1 MSNST
6 ATDSTEHTA
15 VATASQAGGAWLR
28 QSWRVAPVATVWAL
42 LAPLVAGALFIPQAW
57 WLASVL
63 QQAIVDK
70 VPVATLQPTIWLIA
84 GLLILR
90 ALISCTGE
98 RCASVAAEAV
108 KHRLRSNLLHTLL
121 QRGPF
126 WTRQHPLGEL
136 ATAVIDHVEAL
147 DGYLQRYMA
156 AAMAAVFLP
165 LLFVI
170 AVFGVDW
177 IVGVLLLCTAPLIPL
192 FMALVGWGAE
202 SANQKH
208 QRSMQCLSGVFGD
221 RIRGL
226 FTLTLFGQTDREVA
240 AVRQSSVAL
249 GQTTM
254 KVLRI
259 AFISSAVLELFAAL
273 GVAGVAVYIGL
284 SYLGMLGLSFSGFS
298 LQHGLFC
305 LFIAPEF
312 YQPLRQLAAS
322 YHDRA
327 QAKSAVNELEQLL
340 GDLPSLNEAKA
351 FSPSDSRS
359 TAAIA
364 TSTSDLVPTD
374 LPSASMTA
382 QEASLLGQ
390 GLTVHPAQEVEG
402 VGPEPV
408 VMRVENLSLSIP
420 DGTVNLLQNQSFTL
434 YRGDSVALVGES
446 GSGKTTLLESII
458 GLRPRVSGT
467 LHFYPQAGSTAHTRT
482 HDICFVGS
490 TPFVAI
496 GTVADALRLANPAAS
511 DQQLWQALEA
521 VQLSESVRS
530 LPEGLM
536 APVGKRGFGLSGGQI
551 HRLALARLF
560 LTDASLVLLDEPTA
574 HLDGQTRDAVLEAIL
589 AFCAD
594 RALVIATHDP
604 VVAQRLDQ
612 QWQLQDAQLVGA
624 PR

>member
-1 MSNST
+1 
-6 ATDSTEHTA
+6 
-15 VATASQAGGAWLR
+15 
-28 QSWRVAPVATVWAL
+28 
-42 LAPLVAGALFIPQAW
+42 
-57 WLASVL
+57 
-63 QQAIVDK
+63 
-70 VPVATLQPTIWLIA
+70 
-84 GLLILR
+84 
-90 ALISCTGE
+90 
-98 RCASVAAEAV
+98 
-108 KHRLRSNLLHTLL
+108 
-121 QRGPF
+121 RGPF

-327 QAKSAVNELEQLL
+327 QAKSAVNELELLL
-340 GDLPSLNEAKA
+340 GDLPALNETKEGV
-351 FSPSDSRS
+351 SVKSTGSVPSSS
-359 TAAIA
+359 AAPELSSLSLLA
-364 TSTSDLVPTD
+364 PLTTN
-374 LPSASMTA
+374 
-382 QEASLLGQ
+382 QEASSLIDGI
-390 GLTVHPAQEVEG
+390 TVQSASEDQSTRQK
-402 VGPEPV
+402 PV
-408 VMRVENLSLSIP
+408 VMRVENVVLNTP
-420 DGTVNLLQNQSFTL
+420 DGSLNLLQNQSFTL
-434 YRGDSVALVGES
+434 YQGD
-446 GSGKTTLLESII
+446 
-458 GLRPRVSGT
+458 
-467 LHFYPQAGSTAHTRT
+467 
-482 HDICFVGS
+482 
-490 TPFVAI
+490 
-496 GTVADALRLANPAAS
+496 
-511 DQQLWQALEA
+511 
-521 VQLSESVRS
+521 
-530 LPEGLM
+530 
-536 APVGKRGFGLSGGQI
+536 
-551 HRLALARLF
+551 
-560 LTDASLVLLDEPTA
+560 
-574 HLDGQTRDAVLEAIL
+574 
-589 AFCAD
+589 
-594 RALVIATHDP
+594 
-604 VVAQRLDQ
+604 
-612 QWQLQDAQLVGA
+612 
-624 PR
+624 